1 MTAHG
6 YWEERA
12 RMFARAGG
20 GLGAVCSYGMPLF
33 YNAEIHLTQ
42 FLALSP
48 HLRDL
53 NGRTLLDLGCG
64 VGRWSRMAA
73 RRGAAVTGVDLSATM
88 VEETQRRVAD
98 EGLGDRCRFQ
108 IGDASTFDAGRT
120 FDRVLT
126 VTVLQHILDPG
137 RFDAAVAT
145 VARHLAPG
153 GRAVILEAAP
163 SRRNATC
170 DTGVFTART
179 ADDYLVAFEAAGLVP
194 VSISG
199 VDPAPFKT
207 RILPLYRDMRRGLRE
222 LALLGVTLASLP
234 IDVLAGR
241 RFVSASWHKVFV
253 LRHATESRG

>member
-1 MTAHG
+1 MTAHC

-12 RMFARAGG
+12 RMFARSGG
-20 GLGAVCSYGMPLF
+20 GLAAVCSYGMPWF

-53 NGRTLLDLGCG
+53 VGRTLLDLGCG

-73 RRGAAVTGVDLSATM
+73 RRGAAVTGVDLSPTM
-88 VEETQRRVAD
+88 VEETRRRAAVA
-98 EGLGDRCRFQ
+98 GLDDRCRFQ

-120 FDRVLT
+120 FDRVLS
-126 VTVLQHILDPG
+126 VTVLQHILDRR
-137 RFDAAVAT
+137 RFEAAVAT
-145 VARHLAPG
+145 VVRHLTPG

-163 SRRNATC
+163 SHRNATC
-170 DTGVFTART
+170 DTAVFTART
-179 ADDYLVAFEAAGLVP
+179 MDDYLAAFRDAGLVP

-207 RILPLYRDMRRGLRE
+207 KILPFYRDMRRGFRE
-222 LALLGVTLASLP
+222 IALLGVTMASLP
-234 IDVLAGR
+234 IEVLAGR
-241 RFVSASWHKVFV
+241 RWVNASWHKVFV
-253 LRHATESRG
+253 LRHAEESRR